1 MNVYLDSVGCR
12 LNQAEIDR
20 YAAELTA
27 QGHTIT
33 QQIECADLVV
43 INTCAVTAA
52 AAADSRARIRRAA
65 RNPNARIVVT
75 GCWSEIEADAA
86 RRFPGVAQVVPN
98 AEKDRLVG
106 RLRPFISGAALSS
119 APIYPAPVHAHG

>member
-65 RNPNARIVVT
+65 RNPNARIVMT
-75 GCWSEIEADAA
+75 GC
-86 RRFPGVAQVVPN
+86 
-98 AEKDRLVG
+98 
-106 RLRPFISGAALSS
+106 
-119 APIYPAPVHAHG
+119 